1 MTITV
6 EQLRR
11 QTIEHPTDCI
21 VLLDDEYK
29 AIEKELREL
38 PIPWVNNGETSTS
51 RAIRIN
57 GVSILRGDLR
67 SARSARP

>member
-21 VLLDDEYK
+21 VLLDDEYR
-29 AIEKELREL
+29 AIEKELRER
-38 PIPWVNNGETSTS
+38 PIPWVNNGEASKS
-51 RAIRIN
+51 RAIKIN
-57 GVSILRGDLR
+57 GVVILRGDLR
-67 SARSARP
+67 AAQR